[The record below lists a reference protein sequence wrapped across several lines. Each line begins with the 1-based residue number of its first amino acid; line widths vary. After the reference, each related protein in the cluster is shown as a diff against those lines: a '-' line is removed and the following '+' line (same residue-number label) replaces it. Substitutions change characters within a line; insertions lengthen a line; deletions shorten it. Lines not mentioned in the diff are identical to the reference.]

1 MRTEMLPLGS
11 VPLGEAFSRVW
22 EQNYDEKSLVE
33 CQVLRRMLLRLHP
46 LRKAGDAALT
56 IENCCVETMVERQV
70 CVRFR
75 GRAGT
80 SYALHLERHRPRNWD
95 DVASRE
101 IRWFVR
107 RRMLELLVLRGLT
120 AQTAVPAEFLLDEP
134 PVDGEPIPAPFN
146 RFSEVLLGPS
156 SSREWHPTGAVL
168 GPLETAR
175 GPAVAVR
182 VMASADRGSEVAVY
196 AADFSRRLGSLSMRP
211 EEGLGLLGD
220 REFYVSPRFEDNALL
235 SDALFSDLFEVTGRM
250 GPEHAQGERYP
261 IWRIR
266 DRVLRSAVPLCLLDV
281 PSH

>member
-11 VPLGEAFSRVW
+11 VPLGETFSLVGERH
-22 EQNYDEKSLVE
+22 YDEKSLVE

-46 LRKAGDAALT
+46 LPKKGAAALT
-56 IENCCVETMVERQV
+56 IENCCPHTLAERQV

-95 DVASRE
+95 AVASRD
-101 IRWFVR
+101 IHWFVR

-120 AQTAVPAEFLLDEP
+120 ARDAVPAEFLLDEP
-134 PVDGEPIPAPFN
+134 PVAGEPIPPPVPAV
-146 RFSEVLLGPS
+146 SEVLQGPT
-156 SSREWHPTGAVL
+156 SREWHPTGAIL
-168 GPLETAR
+168 GALDTAEV
-175 GPAVAVR
+175 PAVAVR
-182 VMASADRGSEVAVY
+182 VKASADRGSEVVVY
-196 AADFSRRLGSLSMRP
+196 AADFTRRLGRLSMRP

-220 REFYVSPRFEDNALL
+220 REFYVTPRFENNAWL
-235 SDALFSDLFEVTGRM
+235 SDALFSDLFEVTGRL
-250 GPEHAQGERYP
+250 GPEHSQGERYP

-266 DRVLRSAVPLCLLDV
+266 DRVMRSAVPLCVLDE